1 MKKAFLKAALA
12 AAAVLVPASANATII
27 FNVNG
32 TFAGGGTLTGTFS
45 TNDAITV
52 LESVNLTST
61 AFGTNTFTSVASGS
75 LSVLPLFMQ
84 FNLSSPL
91 RQLNIIF
98 TPTLSATGGTIAAGS
113 YEAQG
118 NLGNFRALSGTVT
131 ASPAAAAVP
140 EPATWAMMLLGFG
153 AIGVGMRSRTRQTVR
168 LKLA

>member
-32 TFAGGGTLTGTFS
+32 TFAGGGTLTGTFT
-45 TNDAITV
+45 TNDARTV
-52 LESVNLTST
+52 LEAVNLTST
-61 AFGTNTFTSVASGS
+61 AFGTNTFTDVSAASVSI
-75 LSVLPLFMQ
+75 LPTFMQ
-84 FNLSSPL
+84 FNLTSPL

-98 TPTLSATGGTIAAGS
+98 TPTLSATGATIGAGS

-118 NLGNFRALSGTVT
+118 NLANFRSLSGTVT
-131 ASPAAAAVP
+131 AASAAAVP

-153 AIGVGMRSRTRQTVR
+153 AIGVGMRSRTRQAVR